1 MILSKWLA
9 LDFSVAILMR
19 HGFFFFVDG
28 RSALGTPM
36 SGKAVIF
43 APLQLCERSLAL
55 CSWDFKRTRQ
65 YVLLSCCQWCASFW
79 LLPYFLYLIHRR
91 IFLLMPWADLCTHLG
106 AYPTT
111 ADCFWL
117 PAFCSKRGNS
127 RTLVNAPPLLDGFL

>member
-19 HGFFFFVDG
+19 HDFFFFVVVDG

-55 CSWDFKRTRQ
+55 CSWDFKRMRQ

-117 PAFCSKRGNS
+117 PAFCSKRGE
-127 RTLVNAPPLLDGFL
+127 L